1 MKIWT
6 QHKKNGATFDT
17 TVDNL
22 SKLEKTCLKLN
33 QHLHNYM
40 GFKYPCAQGCHT
52 NDASK
57 NQEITGALNVCLDL

>member
-6 QHKKNGATFDT
+6 QHEKMGL
-17 TVDNL
+17 VDNL
-22 SKLEKTCLKLN
+22 SKMETTCLKLK

-40 GFKYPCAQGCHT
+40 GLKYSCVQGCHT
-52 NDASK
+52 DDVSK